1 MDLQIKGQLALV
13 TGSTSGH
20 GKEVAKILLREG
32 ARVVI
37 NSFSEEEINKV
48 KDEMSALGD
57 AYFIVGDLTKD
68 DEVTKMMDEVY
79 KLGEL
84 DILVNNVGYWQDDDF
99 EKIDDALWD
108 KMLQIN
114 FMSGIRT
121 MRYAVPRMVKRDYGR
136 IVNVSSEIASK
147 PSGTQ
152 VHYSVCK
159 AAVLAATHGIA
170 QVCRNTN
177 VRVNSIQ
184 PGPMWTPTEIEWQK
198 NAAKE
203 KGMDLDA
210 YIQDFLE
217 NGEPQYLLGR
227 YLMPEEVAVMTAFY
241 CSPIM
246 VAAQGAAIRADGA
259 MIHHI

>member
-1 MDLQIKGQLALV
+1 MDLQIKNQLALV

-20 GKEVAKILLREG
+20 GKEVAKVLLQEG

-37 NSFSEEEINKV
+37 NSFSQEEV
-48 KDEMSALGD
+48 DSVRDEMSALGD
-57 AYFIVGDLTKD
+57 AHFIVADLTKT
-68 DEVTKMMDEVY
+68 DEVNRMMDEVY
-79 KLGEL
+79 KLGDL

-99 EKIDDALWD
+99 ENIDDALWD
-108 KMLQIN
+108 RMMQLN

-121 MRYAVPRMVKRDYGR
+121 MRYAVPRMVKRNYGR

-159 AAVLAATHGIA
+159 AAVVAATHGVA

-203 KGMDLDA
+203 AGKELDEYVA
-210 YIQDFLE
+210 WFLE
-217 NGEPQYLLGR
+217 TGEPGYLLGR
-227 YLMPEEVAVMTAFY
+227 YLQPEEVAVMTAFY

-246 VAAQGAAIRADGA
+246 TATQGAAIRADGG